1 MTNFKEITKK
11 YSTAQL
17 TTLSLGQLTAY
28 FKLLVILAFSIII
41 VFFDLLEFL
50 TLEFIGVTLRLVQT
64 LSNFNSSLNALV
76 NSHVHL
82 EKLNEIKNNNVIKT
96 PLEIKPEILD
106 QDQAIIFENVE
117 FQYFGAESAIFNNLN
132 FQVKKINTR

>member
-17 TTLSLGQLTAY
+17 NN
-28 FKLLVILAFSIII
+28 FKFGTINSILPNFLVILAFSIII

-64 LSNFNSSLNALV
+64 FYL
-76 NSHVHL
+76 
-82 EKLNEIKNNNVIKT
+82 
-96 PLEIKPEILD
+96 IL
-106 QDQAIIFENVE
+106 I
-117 FQYFGAESAIFNNLN
+117 LH
-132 FQVKKINTR
+132 